1 MAETHSFRSALGGFN
16 KEDVVH
22 YIEYLSAKH
31 TALVNQLTS
40 EAEELRAKLIQYTA
54 RDGLASSLEA
64 KCAELTELLEK
75 SRADYTAL
83 EEKYAALEAECAE
96 LRTKTGVSAEA
107 QAEID
112 SLKARLERQD
122 AEMAGRELAAY
133 RRAERAERTARERAD
148 QIYRQATGTLAQA
161 TTQVDDAAAL
171 FRQAADRIGSQM
183 AELQSAV
190 ESGKNALLD
199 AAATMYAIRPE
210 DPEE

>member
-64 KCAELTELLEK
+64 
-75 SRADYTAL
+75 
-83 EEKYAALEAECAE
+83 ECAE
-96 LRTKTGVSAEA
+96 LRTQTGVSAEA

>member
-1 MAETHSFRSALGGFN
+1 MAETHSFRSALGGF
-16 KEDVVH
+16 KREDVVH
-22 YIEYLSAKH
+22 YIEYLNAKH

-40 EAEELRAKLIQYTA
+40 EAEELRAKLIQHTA
-54 RDGLASSLEA
+54 SEGLASSLEA
-64 KCAELTELLEK
+64 KNAELTELLEK
-75 SRADYTAL
+75 ARADHAAL

-96 LRTKTGVSAEA
+96 LRTQTGVSAEA

-112 SLKARLERQD
+112 SLKARLEQQD

-148 QIYRQATGTLAQA
+148 QIYQQATATLAQA
-161 TTQVDDAAAL
+161 TAQVDDAAAL

-190 ESGKNALLD
+190 ESSKNTLLD